1 MKEDERSVGM
11 TVKPKIIFFIT
22 EDWYFWSHRLP
33 LARAARDAGFEV
45 VVATRIHQ
53 HGGLIA
59 REGFKLI
66 PLGLR
71 RRSRNVIRELLGI
84 LEIIQLYRR
93 ERPDIVH
100 HVAVKPVLY
109 GSWAARIAGVRG
121 VVNALAGLG
130 FLSVARG
137 WKARVLRRLV
147 DCAYRSAFSSKNTIG
162 IFQNPEDM
170 GLFVDAGI
178 VTRGRAVLIRG
189 AGVDVSQFKDHGEP
203 AGTPTI
209 VMASRMLW
217 NKGVGEFVEAARRL
231 GKEGIDFRAV
241 LAGDPDPENPASIP
255 EETLRG
261 WHAEGVVEW
270 WGQRTDMPE
279 VFANCHIACLPSYY
293 GEGLPKALL
302 EAAACARAI
311 VTTDIPGC
319 REIVKDGYNGIL
331 VPTKDVRAL
340 AQGLKQLIL
349 SPELRSEMGRHGR
362 EMAVSEFS
370 VERVVQETLTVYREM
385 ISP

>member
-1 MKEDERSVGM
+1 
-11 TVKPKIIFFIT
+11 
-22 EDWYFWSHRLP
+22 
-33 LARAARDAGFEV
+33 
-45 VVATRIHQ
+45 
-53 HGGLIA
+53 
-59 REGFKLI
+59 
-66 PLGLR
+66 
-71 RRSRNVIRELLGI
+71 
-84 LEIIQLYRR
+84 
-93 ERPDIVH
+93 
-100 HVAVKPVLY
+100 
-109 GSWAARIAGVRG
+109 
-121 VVNALAGLG
+121 
-130 FLSVARG
+130 
-137 WKARVLRRLV
+137 
-147 DCAYRSAFSSKNTIG
+147 
-162 IFQNPEDM
+162 
-170 GLFVDAGI
+170 
-178 VTRGRAVLIRG
+178 
-189 AGVDVSQFKDHGEP
+189 
-203 AGTPTI
+203 
-209 VMASRMLW
+209 
-217 NKGVGEFVEAARRL
+217 
-231 GKEGIDFRAV
+231 
-241 LAGDPDPENPASIP
+241 IP